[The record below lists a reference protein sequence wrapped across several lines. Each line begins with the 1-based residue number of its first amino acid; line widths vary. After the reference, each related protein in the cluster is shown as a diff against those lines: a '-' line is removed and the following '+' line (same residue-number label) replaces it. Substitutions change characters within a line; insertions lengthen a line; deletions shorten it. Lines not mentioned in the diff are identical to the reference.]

1 MKLWEPWFN
10 PSFIHH
16 FQVLASNPSDLRLN
30 TIGNDWTAFSMRK
43 NVTIDAGNCRSLSVN
58 QSKVGADELTLLIPE
73 VEELTEEFASL
84 GG

>member
-1 MKLWEPWFN
+1 MRAVDLPF
-10 PSFIHH
+10 SHH
-16 FQVLASNPSDLRLN
+16 FQVLASNPGDLRLN

-73 VEELTEEFASL
+73 VEELTEEFATL